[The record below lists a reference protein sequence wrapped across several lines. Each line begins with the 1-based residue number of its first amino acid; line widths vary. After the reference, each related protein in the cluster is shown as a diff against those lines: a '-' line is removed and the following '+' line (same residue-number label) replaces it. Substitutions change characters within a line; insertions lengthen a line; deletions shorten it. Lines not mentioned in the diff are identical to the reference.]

1 MPPRDVEPVER
12 VRKARASANRHLA
25 ALQGKRAGI
34 ADRLRTV
41 HPAILIGA
49 SVAAGLLIAQFF
61 RARPTRR
68 AARAVTSY
76 GPLAA
81 LAGYM
86 QTFVWRK
93 VAREARRWWLAHVR
107 REEQEAPRPFAEP
120 VPVQPK
126 DYAE

>member
-1 MPPRDVEPVER
+1 MPRDAAPVER
-12 VRKARASANRHLA
+12 VRKARASADRHLA

-34 ADRLRTV
+34 AERLRTV

-49 SVAAGLLIAQFF
+49 SVAAGLLLAQLL

-76 GPLAA
+76 APVAA
-81 LAGYM
+81 LAGYL

-93 VAREARRWWLAHVR
+93 IAAETQRWWLSRVR
-107 REEQEAPRPFAEP
+107 REDQAAPGPFAEP
-120 VPVQPK
+120 PPVQPK